1 MHNDFVKRDL
11 EQDEEEDQESEDED
25 ERDSFSSKGDGSEE
39 GSEELEVDLVH
50 RWPDEGG
57 EIEDKEGLEKEDSDD
72 KQGAEE
78 TVEDTISTGLKSVR
92 IDDSVKVL
100 DFHSLPFCSIPC
112 KG

>member
-11 EQDEEEDQESEDED
+11 EQDEEEDQESEDE
-25 ERDSFSSKGDGSEE
+25 RDSASSKEDGSEGESEEPEVYFGQQGCADE
-39 GSEELEVDLVH
+39 GSEMENK
-50 RWPDEGG
+50 
-57 EIEDKEGLEKEDSDD
+57 EDLEKEDSDGEQD
-72 KQGAEE
+72 AEE
-78 TVEDTISTGLKSVR
+78 AVEDTISTGLKSVR